1 MIKRWDSKADWE
13 TYFSKDAVIIITPD
27 GKLTEGGNR
36 QGHVIYHYDSG
47 IPLSKW
53 IESRISCECEP
64 IVPPHVTLVQVTF
77 KFAETVEDL
86 TLATSY
92 QYYGC
97 YQPGGLHEFPVDL
110 SSYVGRWISV
120 DFRLLTTDN
129 LLFKSYVDWI
139 EVEYESEPT
148 PPPTFECEDI
158 RPFATICK
166 DVVQDKA
173 IIPKKIDDGEVRQ
186 ENLWDRGD
194 DRTIENL
201 VKGETTFAD
210 DLHGHKAI
218 LDMYNMW
225 AKRWYYKKSLYKP
238 QNPPDESTSQA
249 GADLVGYKVKS
260 NTALQPSWNID
271 NVDEAILA
279 LSLLMKGLKERKF
292 PTIQETMHTSGRML
306 NLTFVP
312 LPDNHTNG
320 KWYDGTNVK
329 ESQCSWI
336 VSPSFIWGIDGV
348 PTPWVFSCSTYGVGS
363 GGEYPPP
370 QEGTK
375 WNWEQWHYFFTR
387 IINGNILY
395 GRWLIQFLCAGT
407 TSLFS
412 SLFFVLAVHANY
424 TIVGTHWFGEE
435 EETSVKDHGS
445 YRDENGNYINGWYL
459 NKIIDY
465 NNPDNHY
472 DSDWVLNPENP
483 TIFPIE

>member
-1 MIKRWDSKADWE
+1 MIKRWDSQADWE
-13 TYFSKDAVIIITPD
+13 TYVYKGAGILIGDTITINPAITSSD
-27 GKLTEGGNR
+27 
-36 QGHVIYHYDSG
+36 VVVYDYDSG
-47 IPLSKW
+47 LSATEWSESKINCSCGIPAHYLQTHL
-53 IESRISCECEP
+53 IQI
-64 IVPPHVTLVQVTF
+64 TF
-77 KFAETVEDL
+77 KFAETQAGLNPAPSTTYE
-86 TLATSY
+86 
-92 QYYGC
+92 GC
-97 YQPGGLHEFPVDL
+97 RKKGIVNQTDFPVDL
-110 SSYVGRWISV
+110 TGKVGRWVRLIMLLEGIGGYWPPVAPPYIDWFEISGGV
-120 DFRLLTTDN
+120 
-129 LLFKSYVDWI
+129 I
-139 EVEYESEPT
+139 PPPEPS
-148 PPPTFECEDI
+148 PEPTFECEDI
-158 RPFATICK
+158 RSFATICK

-173 IIPKKIDDGEVRQ
+173 IISKKIDDGEVRQ

-194 DRTIENL
+194 DKTIENL

-210 DLHGHKAI
+210 NLHGHQAI

-225 AKRWYYKKSLYKP
+225 SKRWYYKKSLYKP

-249 GADLVGYKVKS
+249 GADLIGYKVKN
-260 NTALQPSWNID
+260 NTALQPSWNIN

-320 KWYDGTNVK
+320 KWYDGTDVK

-336 VSPSFIWGIDGV
+336 VSPSFVWGIDGV
-348 PTPWVFSCSTYGVGS
+348 PTPWVFSCSTYGLGS
-363 GGEYPPP
+363 GGEYPPS
-370 QEGTK
+370 QIETK
-375 WNWEQWHYFFTR
+375 WNWEQWNYFFTR

-424 TIVGTHWFGEE
+424 SIVGTHWFGEE
-435 EETSVKDHGS
+435 EETSVKDHES
-445 YRDENGNYINGWYL
+445 YKDENGNYINGWYL

-465 NNPDNHY
+465 NNPDSHY
-472 DSDWVLNPENP
+472 DDPG
-483 TIFPIE
+483 F